1 MIALKVNE
9 LRKISSMVVHHDPTW
24 VMFVGKGHKG
34 ECFLVKSE
42 IGKMSNMTENRLAI
56 GP

>member
-42 IGKMSNMTENRLAI
+42 IGKMS
-56 GP
+56 